1 MAGGAK
7 MGNPGEMHGP
17 SVLHVVVGHGLPRY
31 FLNTVRSVRAVAPDD
46 RVLVIDNASPQ
57 AGLRAALQRLADED
71 PRIDLISRTSNE
83 LQNRKVG
90 GLYQAYAMA
99 FDYALA
105 REFDLLHLLQGDFQL
120 MWWDADLVARSCDLF
135 AARPHC
141 VNILMQ
147 FLSRD
152 KRLTDDLAP
161 AGGGLTRLRNYGLTD
176 TGLYHL
182 GRWRDLAM
190 EFGAS
195 ERAHAR
201 RYLDEGLEVLCHPWP
216 TDAPIPWPAVIRNG
230 RQRGREVVTG
240 QPFLLKPLQPEEI
253 ASVKAGGVWL
263 EDLCIPWGWICATP
277 MWVSGLDSIDYWV
290 MRYRDAKKNGW
301 RHFLPRPEFRGV
313 RGAGWRA
320 LAGMRRYRPTLS
332 GLLVGAPVREIR
344 RRLRR

>member
-1 MAGGAK
+1 
-7 MGNPGEMHGP
+7 MGNPGRMHGP
-17 SVLHVVVGHGLPRY
+17 SVLHVVVGHGLPGY
-31 FLNTVRSVRAVAPDD
+31 FLNTVRSVRAAAPDD
-46 RVLVIDNASPQ
+46 QVLVIDNASPQ
-57 AGLRAALQRLADED
+57 AGLRAALRRLADED
-71 PRIDLISRTSNE
+71 PQVELILRSSNE
-83 LQNRKVG
+83 LQDNRKVG

-99 FDYALA
+99 FDYAVA

-135 AARPHC
+135 AAHPHC

-152 KRLTDDLAP
+152 KKLTDDLAP
-161 AGGGLTRLRNYGLTD
+161 ADGGLTKLRKYGLTD

-182 GRWRDLAM
+182 GRWRGLTM

-195 ERAHAR
+195 EQAHAR
-201 RYLDEGLEVLCHPWP
+201 RYLGEGLEVLCHPWP

-253 ASVKAGGVWL
+253 ASVKAGEAWL

-290 MRYRDAKKNGW
+290 LRYRDAKRNGW
-301 RHFLPRPEFRGV
+301 RRILPRLELRGV
-313 RGAGWRA
+313 DGGAWRA
-320 LAGMRRYRPTLS
+320 LAGTRRYRPPLS
-332 GLLVGAPVREIR
+332 QLLVGAPLREIR